1 MENRLIEL
9 ENEER
14 INLEDLIDKIDLL
27 AKHNLNGRE
36 IRNVITS
43 ARQLARYKGEPMDS
57 SHLDRAIAVV
67 DEFQTYVNK
76 MHGHTDDQYA
86 QYKGDRA

>member
-1 MENRLIEL
+1 MIEL
-9 ENEER
+9 ENEEK
-14 INLEDLIDKIDLL
+14 INMEDLVDKIDLL
-27 AKHNLNGRE
+27 AKHHLNGRE

-43 ARQLARYKGEPMDS
+43 ARQLARYRKEPMDS
-57 SHLDRAIAVV
+57 SHLGQAIAVV

-86 QYKGDRA
+86 QYRGDRA

>member
-1 MENRLIEL
+1 MIEL
-9 ENEER
+9 ENEEQ
-14 INLEDLIDKIDLL
+14 INMEDLVDKIDLL
-27 AKHNLNGRE
+27 AKHELNGRE

-43 ARQLARYKGEPMDS
+43 ARQLARYRAEPMDS
-57 SHLDRAIAVV
+57 SHLYKAIAVV
-67 DEFQTYVNK
+67 DEFQEYVNK